1 MLKIPQPLFNDMVVV
16 AKKSFPHEC
25 CGVMVGT
32 MDAAGLKTVKQVVEI
47 ENLNK
52 ERAHDRYHLDP
63 KGFMRAER
71 EAGKQ
76 GLSIVGIFHSH
87 PDHPSKASETDRL
100 HAWPVYSY
108 LIIAIHKGEYHDHR
122 NWILTED
129 GGAMVEEE
137 CTITA

>member
-1 MLKIPQPLFNDMVVV
+1 MLKIPKNLFDDMTAI
-16 AKKSFPHEC
+16 AKRAFPHEC

-32 MDAAGLKTVKQVVEI
+32 MSADGIKTVEQIIEI

-52 ERAHDRYHLDP
+52 ERAHDRYDLDP
-63 KGFMRAER
+63 KGFMRAEKA
-71 EAGKQ
+71 AGQK

-129 GGAMVEEE
+129 GSAMVEEVCE
-137 CTITA
+137 LS